1 MVSLTLLNRRHVA
14 GGEWRC
20 DCRGGCQWLATPIN
34 EQASR
39 CRHVVARIE
48 RVIDDVSIGSRETP
62 PELSVISIS
71 VIRGA

>member
-1 MVSLTLLNRRHVA
+1 MLLVLLRQLNRRDVA

-20 DCRGGCQWLATPIN
+20 GCRGDCQWLATPIN

-48 RVIDDVSIGSRETP
+48 RVIDDILFGSRETP
-62 PELSVISIS
+62 PQLSVISLP
-71 VIRGA
+71 VT